1 MTPDMIAIITVG
13 VALAGLMVFMFQMT
27 HKRLDSLDQRCVRI
41 EQRMEQRFDTFE
53 TRFSVLEQRQ
63 ARLEGLMEGIRDMLS
78 RIPLVN

>member
-1 MTPDMIAIITVG
+1 MTPDMITMIGVG
-13 VALAGLMVFMFQMT
+13 IALGGLMAIMFQMT

-41 EQRMEQRFDTFE
+41 EQRMEQRFDAFE
-53 TRFSVLEQRQ
+53 ARFSALEQRQ

>member
-1 MTPDMIAIITVG
+1 M
-13 VALAGLMVFMFQMT
+13 ALMFQLT
-27 HKRLDSLDQRCVRI
+27 NKRLDSLERRMDNRFAVI
-41 EQRMEQRFDTFE
+41 ERRLEAFE

>member
-1 MTPDMIAIITVG
+1 MTPDTIAIITVW

-27 HKRLDSLDQRCVRI
+27 HKRLDSL
-41 EQRMEQRFDTFE
+41 EQRLTRIGQRLDAFE
-53 TRFSVLEQRQ
+53 TRFSALEQRQ

>member
-1 MTPDMIAIITVG
+1 MAPDTIAIITVG
-13 VALAGLMVFMFQMT
+13 VALAGLMVLMFQLT
-27 HKRLDSLDQRCVRI
+27 HKRLDSLDQRCIRI
-41 EQRMEQRFDTFE
+41 EQRLDAFE

>member
-1 MTPDMIAIITVG
+1 MTPDMMTMIGVGIALG
-13 VALAGLMVFMFQMT
+13 GLMAIMFQMT
-27 HKRLDSLDQRCVRI
+27 NKRMASMEQGLTRI
-41 EQRMEQRFDTFE
+41 EQRMEQRFDAFE

>member
-1 MTPDMIAIITVG
+1 MTPDMIAIIAVG
-13 VALAGLMVFMFQMT
+13 VALGGLMVLMFQMT

-41 EQRMEQRFDTFE
+41 EQRLDAFE
-53 TRFSVLEQRQ
+53 TRFSALEQRQ